1 MEYSTAQNRRHI
13 LNRSLQMLL
22 FGFLINLGL
31 TVIGFLAFIQFFW
44 LLITK
49 EKNSFIADLASGLKN
64 WFGQAIQF
72 MLAASDYKPF
82 PWSKI

>member
-72 MLAASDYKPF
+72 MLSASDYKPF